1 MQEKRRPTSAER
13 VAPVFRVTFGEERA
27 APPARRAPQAAPGA
41 PPAPEEADAPEEGV
55 YIISV
60 AARILRMHPQ
70 TLRKYE
76 RAGLVRPTR
85 TIGMLRLYSERDI
98 AKLRMIKHLVDN
110 ARLNLAGVEMAMA
123 VFDRLAEAAQAARAP
138 AHRSSPQRAAL
149 PFEQAMQDII
159 DMFLGS
165 PVRPSDRRG
174 AGDDRRSE

>member
-1 MQEKRRPTSAER
+1 MQERRRPTSAER
-13 VAPVFRVTFGEERA
+13 VAPVFRVTFGEGERA
-27 APPARRAPQAAPGA
+27 APPARRAPQAPPGA
-41 PPAPEEADAPEEGV
+41 APRPEAAEAPEEGL

-123 VFDRLAEAAQAARAP
+123 VFDRLAEAAEAARAP
-138 AHRSSPQRAAL
+138 ARRSSPQRGAL

-159 DMFLGS
+159 EMFLGAS
-165 PVRPSDRRG
+165 AVKRPG
-174 AGDDRRSE
+174 AGNDGRSE